1 MTLTREDLPGTPLSD
16 AQVRRRE
23 VLTHELDPNARY
35 AWDTGVAIGRFLEGL
50 RRGRL
55 LARRCHRCQRTLL
68 PPRMF
73 CEQCFRPTDSWV
85 RVPDTGTVNTYSIS
99 HIRWDASP
107 LEQPIFIG
115 VIEID
120 GTSHGALLHY
130 LGEIDQG
137 SVRIGMKVQALW
149 KPPDQREG
157 SILDIR
163 YFRPVGG

>member
-1 MTLTREDLPGTPLSD
+1 
-16 AQVRRRE
+16 
-23 VLTHELDPNARY
+23 
-35 AWDTGVAIGRFLEGL
+35 
-50 RRGRL
+50 
-55 LARRCHRCQRTLL
+55 
-68 PPRMF
+68 MF

-130 LGEIDQG
+130 LGEIDPD
-137 SVRIGMKVQALW
+137 SVRIGMKVQAAW
-149 KPPDQREG
+149 KPADQRVG

-163 YFRPVGG
+163 YFRPVSS